1 MQIVHDYR
9 QLHAIPELDRVLPKT
24 LQYIESR
31 LQGLS
36 CRVFA
41 PSEGALCA
49 FLDFGQPKTLAFRA
63 DMDAL
68 PIAEQTGLP
77 WSSQHPGRMHAC
89 GHDGH
94 CAMVLE
100 LARQIHRQR
109 QLPHNILLIFQPAEE
124 TDGGAEDICRTG
136 LLERYQVTAIFGL
149 HLWPGLPKGQLF
161 SRSGV
166 LMGHSCGAQV
176 IFTGKSVH
184 VAQWKKGRDALGAAC
199 AFYGACGR
207 LTGQDHL
214 VKFGVMNAGTA
225 GNVVCDR
232 AVLSGSVRAAGQGK
246 HRRLKKKM
254 VGIARRKARRWGC
267 EAQVRFTE
275 GYPAV
280 ENHPALLRQVRRQ
293 LPVGRV
299 PKSLMTA
306 EDFSR
311 YQQKVPGVYFLL
323 GIGNTPPL
331 HSSDFQFDEEVLTVG
346 ADFLFSLA
354 TLSI

>member
-9 QLHAIPELDRVLPKT
+9 QLHAIPELDRALPKT
-24 LQYIESR
+24 LQYIESQ

-49 FLDFGQPKTLAFRA
+49 FFDFGQPKTLAFRA

-77 WSSQHPGRMHAC
+77 WSSQHPGQMHAC

-94 CAMVLE
+94 CAMVLD
-100 LARQIHRQR
+100 LARRIHRQR
-109 QLPHNILLIFQPAEE
+109 KLPHNILLIFQPAEE
-124 TDGGAEDICRTG
+124 TDGGAKDICDTG
-136 LLERYQVTAIFGL
+136 LLEQYQVTAIFGL

-161 SRSGV
+161 CRPGV
-166 LMGHSCGAQV
+166 LMGHGCGVQV
-176 IFTGKSVH
+176 VFSGRSVH
-184 VAQWKKGRDALGAAC
+184 IARWRKGRDALGAAC
-199 AFYGACGR
+199 AFYQACGR

-214 VKFGVMNAGTA
+214 VKFGVMNAGTS

-280 ENHPALLRQVRRQ
+280 ENHPALLRQVRRR
-293 LPVGRV
+293 LPVGIL
-299 PKSLMTA
+299 PKPLMTA

-311 YQQKVPGVYFLL
+311 YQQRVPGVYFLL

-331 HSSDFQFDEEVLTVG
+331 HSPVFQFEEEVLTVG